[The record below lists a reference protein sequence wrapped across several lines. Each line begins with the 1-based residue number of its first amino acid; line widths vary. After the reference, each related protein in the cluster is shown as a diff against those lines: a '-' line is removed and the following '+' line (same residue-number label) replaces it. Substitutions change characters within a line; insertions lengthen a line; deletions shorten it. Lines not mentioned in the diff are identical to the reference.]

1 MLSVLNPFIGIP
13 SLVGIAILLAAVA
26 SPPAFADSTA
36 TTRPAPASTEPGV
49 PSADDVASMGKA
61 LSDLASAD
69 ATIRESARVHLM
81 RLNRDDLPAL
91 EKLVRHARPLAPAQA
106 VALRQIV
113 REVYL
118 AGEEYEKK
126 GNQGFLGILMDAAS
140 LNNHDLPQQSDR
152 PAAPG
157 VVVADRIP
165 GFCASR
171 MLVDGDVILGTTDP
185 PHVFNSPPDLQAV
198 IIASDPGTI
207 IHLQVLRHGQVIDVP
222 LKLDSK
228 PFEAD
233 GDLATEN
240 FRLRRA
246 EKFNEY
252 WRESFALLLKEAV
265 G

>member
-1 MLSVLNPFIGIP
+1 MFSPFNTTMISILSRMAPL
-13 SLVGIAILLAAVA
+13 LMIAAAPAVA
-26 SPPAFADSTA
+26 DATA
-36 TTRPAPASTEPGV
+36 TTQPAPTTLGPATLPASE
-49 PSADDVASMGKA
+49 AASMGRW
-61 LSDLASAD
+61 LSDLASSD
-69 ATIRESARVHLM
+69 SATRESARVQLM

-91 EKLVRHARPLAPAQA
+91 EKWVEHARPLAPSQA

-113 REVYL
+113 QEVYL

-126 GNQGFLGILMDAAS
+126 ENQGFLGIMMDAAS
-140 LNNHDLPQQSDR
+140 LSNRDLPRQNDHE
-152 PAAPG
+152 AAPG

-185 PHVFNSPPDLQAV
+185 PHVFNSPADLQTV
-198 IIASDPGTI
+198 IVASDPGTI

-222 LKLDSK
+222 LKLDCK
-228 PFEAD
+228 PIEAD
-233 GDLATEN
+233 GELATEN

-246 EKFNEY
+246 EKFNDY
-252 WRESFALLLKEAV
+252 WRASFAPLLKEII